1 MFLFCFLLA
10 FHVSAVAA
18 DGNASD
24 ECVAN
29 PTSPSCAN
37 YNWPVANASNSIG
50 SLCEMMP
57 WMNGCSVR
65 RLCTSG
71 AVHSAQFCS
80 PYSLVAD
87 VCVADPG
94 MSHMH
99 GCGAVN
105 ALCHGP
111 NGTAVKQ
118 CASDA
123 FQPLVAIPG
132 SMDTRQAVLDMC
144 AHMSMPGCDKCT
156 SATACDE
163 PLLALAAVCL
173 SMEMSQCK
181 PFYTMC
187 DALRLRTAD
196 NWTVLCPTA
205 DEQPMMRMYFHAS
218 LADYVLFYEWVPRTT
233 LQYAFTCVAI
243 VAMAQVSA
251 LLKIGRRRAVERLQQ
266 HQRRARAHRSAGA
279 GASPSAVA
287 AADDTV
293 PMIAPDESAKVARKA
308 APTTIPMRL
317 LLAAF
322 AFAIVAI
329 DYALMLIAMTFNVGL
344 VLAVF
349 GGVALSHALFGL
361 ELLSL
366 TDAGGDGCCEH

>member
-1 MFLFCFLLA
+1 LNGFSHA
-10 FHVSAVAA
+10 S
-18 DGNASD
+18 NATSEED
-24 ECVAN
+24 CVAT
-29 PTSPSCAN
+29 PTAAACAN
-37 YNWPVANASNSIG
+37 YTWPVANASDSIG

-57 WMNGCSVR
+57 WMNGCTVR
-65 RLCTSG
+65 HLCASG
-71 AVHSAQFCS
+71 AVQSTQFCS

-94 MSHMH
+94 MSRMH
-99 GCGAVN
+99 GCGALN

-132 SMDTRQAVLDMC
+132 SMETRQAVLDMC

-156 SATACDE
+156 SATACDA
-163 PLLALAAVCL
+163 PLLALSAVCL

-181 PFYTMC
+181 PFYSMC
-187 DALRLRTAD
+187 DALRQRTAD
-196 NWTVLCPTA
+196 NWTALCPA
-205 DEQPMMRMYFHAS
+205 PNEQPMMRMYFHAS

-243 VAMAQVSA
+243 VALAQLSA
-251 LLKIGRRRAVERLQQ
+251 LLKIGRRRAVTRLQQ
-266 HQRRARAHRSAGA
+266 HQRRSHAHSSSA
-279 GASPSAVA
+279 SSAA
-287 AADDTV
+287 LATDDTV
-293 PMIAPDESAKVARKA
+293 PMIAPQEHAKLPRKS
-308 APTTIPMRL
+308 APTTVPMRL

-322 AFAIVAI
+322 AFLIVTI

-349 GGVALSHALFGL
+349 GGVALSHALFGI

-366 TDAGGDGCCEH
+366 TDSGGDGCCEH